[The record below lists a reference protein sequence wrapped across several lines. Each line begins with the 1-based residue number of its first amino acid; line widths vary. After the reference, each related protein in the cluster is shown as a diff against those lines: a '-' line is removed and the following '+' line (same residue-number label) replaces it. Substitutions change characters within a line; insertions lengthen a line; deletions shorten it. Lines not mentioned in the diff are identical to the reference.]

1 MTMTE
6 LIASLQDYQRKAAA
20 HSKRVHACPPFRLY
34 LHPTDSFRYFN
45 FAIPDHPIEELS
57 QTELDALEAAFVA
70 RERSL
75 RFEFLHEYTP
85 RLRHLLDAFAVPLE
99 GENPLLV
106 CRPDTWADVP
116 RPVGLE
122 IRLLTPD
129 SPGEDLAADI
139 NVGSRGF
146 GEVGRDATPERVA
159 DLRRRLG
166 TGNQYFLARIGG
178 EPAAVGAYMVLL
190 DGMTEVVGIATLPEH
205 RRQGIA
211 AAVTAEITRHAFQQ
225 GAHTAFLTAADDDAS
240 RVYQRSG
247 YRRIGTGLAYG
258 GD

>member
-1 MTMTE
+1 MNE

-20 HSKRVHACPPFRLY
+20 HTKQVHACAPFHLY
-34 LHPTDSFRYFN
+34 LHPTDSFRFFN

-57 QTELDALEAAFVA
+57 REELDALEAAFVA
-70 RERSL
+70 HERTL

-85 RLRHLLDAFAVPLE
+85 RLRRVLDSLAVPLE
-99 GENPLLV
+99 SENPLLV
-106 CRPDTWADVP
+106 CRPDTWTGVP
-116 RPVGLE
+116 RLAGLE
-122 IRLLTPD
+122 IRRLTPD
-129 SPGEDLAADI
+129 SPDDDLAADI
-139 NVGSRGF
+139 DVGSRGF

-166 TGNQYFLARIGG
+166 AGNQYFLARMNG
-178 EPAAVGAYMVLL
+178 EPAGVGAYMVLL
-190 DGMTEVVGIATLPEH
+190 DGMTEVVGIATLPEY
-205 RRQGIA
+205 RRRGIA
-211 AAVTAEITRHAFQQ
+211 AAVTAEITRHAFEQ

-258 GD
+258 AE